1 MRLKRGFRL
10 SWLILPILAMDQITK
25 LAARRMPEPH
35 TVIPG
40 VLSWSHVRNRGM
52 AFSMLSGSKIFLIFA
67 TLALII
73 ALTVCQIRRQDN
85 PVWERIGFWCIIG
98 GGLGNLIDRLFLGG
112 VTDFIRLDF
121 VDFAIFN
128 VADIFVCCGAFL
140 VVLSAFLQ
148 EHRRKMHG

>member
-1 MRLKRGFRL
+1 MRLKKGSRL
-10 SWLILPILAMDQITK
+10 AWLLPPILALDQITK
-25 LAARRMPEPH
+25 LATRGMQESQ

-40 VLSWSHVRNRGM
+40 ILSWAHVRNPGA
-52 AFSMLSGSKIFLIFA
+52 AFSIFSGSGILLILA

-73 ALTVCQIRRQDN
+73 GLILCQLRREDN
-85 PVWERIGFWCIIG
+85 PVLERIGFWCIIG
-98 GGLGNLIDRLFLGG
+98 GGIGNLIDRLIYGG

-121 VDFAIFN
+121 VNFAIFN

-148 EHRRKMHG
+148 EHGRKQHG

>member
-1 MRLKRGFRL
+1 MRLKRGCRL
-10 SWLILPILAMDQITK
+10 IWLLIPILALDQITK
-25 LAARRMPEPH
+25 LCARGLQGAR

-40 VLSWSHVRNRGM
+40 VLSWNHVRNRGM
-52 AFSMLSGSKIFLIFA
+52 AFSMLSGSKVLLIAA

-73 ALTVCQIRRQDN
+73 ALTICQIRRQDN
-85 PVWERIGFWCIIG
+85 PILERIGFWCIIG
-98 GGLGNLIDRLFLGG
+98 GGTGNLIDRLIFGG

-121 VDFAIFN
+121 VNFAIFN

-148 EHRRKMHG
+148 EHGRKQHG